1 MTKTIATQAA
11 SLALAAIVTLAA
23 FAGVSGIAGQ
33 QRVAA
38 ETVAMEQAMTQTA
51 SIQNVVVIGHRST
64 RA

>member
-1 MTKTIATQAA
+1 MTKTIAAQAA

-23 FAGVSGIAGQ
+23 FAGVSGIAAQ

-51 SIQNVVVIGHRST
+51 SIQNVVVIGRRTT

>member
-51 SIQNVVVIGHRST
+51 SIQNVVVIGRRTT